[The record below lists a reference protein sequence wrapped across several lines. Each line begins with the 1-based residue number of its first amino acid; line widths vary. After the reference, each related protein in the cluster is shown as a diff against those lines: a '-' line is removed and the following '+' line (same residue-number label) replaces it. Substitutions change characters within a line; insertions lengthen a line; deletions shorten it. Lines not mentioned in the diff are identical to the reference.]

1 MDGYLSKKVKD
12 ILECTY
18 QVHFNNRLEV
28 TKKEHDGYNL
38 YITDIYLHNKIVP
51 LSIMMECK
59 DDKQFFCEIE
69 KELRDADAKIN
80 HTTLKIIGGHL

>member
-1 MDGYLSKKVKD
+1 MDGYLSKKVRE

-28 TKKEHDGYNL
+28 IKKEHDGYNL

-51 LSIMMECK
+51 LSIIKECEN
-59 DDKQFFCEIE
+59 DEQFLFEIE
-69 KELRDADAKIN
+69 KELR
-80 HTTLKIIGGHL
+80 